1 MTQVGQA
8 PGDAS
13 TKHSKDISNTSILNT
28 DDAQSHRALIFCQI
42 KKFMYMIEHEVLKK
56 FDIKYLLLDSTLT
69 PKQRFEVAE
78 KFNNH
83 PKYKILLLTT
93 NIGSL
98 GLNLTGADTV
108 IFMEHDWNP
117 MKDLQAIDRAHRI
130 GQTKTV
136 TVYRL
141 IAMATLEEKIMNLQR
156 FKKKL
161 HRMLI
166 TERET
171 TGSTGK
177 DDEEGKVEVQNILRS
192 FENQDSYKK
201 ELEKTLSSS
210 KGVQNQDEDYADFE
224 CENYLS
230 NVDKKWLNLEE
241 S

>member
-1 MTQVGQA
+1 MLTITASGKVEANNSKKLTQ
-8 PGDAS
+8 GDQY
-13 TKHSKDISNTSILNT
+13 LNT
-28 DDAQSHRALIFCQI
+28 NLLTTDDSNSHRALIFCQI
-42 KKFMYMIEHEVLKK
+42 KKYMYMIEKEILKK
-56 FDIKYLLLDSTLT
+56 FNIPYLLLDATLN
-69 PKQRFEVAE
+69 PKERFETAE

-83 PKYKILLLTT
+83 PKYKILLLST

-141 IAMATLEEKIMNLQR
+141 ISMGTLEEKIMNLQR

-166 TERET
+166 TEKIT
-171 TGSTGK
+171 TGTGGK
-177 DDEEGKVEVQNILRS
+177 DEEEKVEVENILKS
-192 FENQDSYKK
+192 FENQDAFKK
-201 ELEKTLSSS
+201 EMDKNISSAT
-210 KGVQNQDEDYADFE
+210 GIQVDEDE
-224 CENYLS
+224 KGN
-230 NVDKKWLNLEE
+230 EE
-241 S
+241 